1 MAIENPSIIQT
12 HLVYQVNSFRA
23 SLSGAYCGGEIL
35 VATTAL
41 ISASDYLKTSY
52 EHDAEFVDGR
62 IEERPVGE
70 RDHGLLQRKL
80 LLLLS
85 APATE
90 PFFLCIP
97 ELRVQTSSTRFRV
110 PDLCL
115 LKANAPEEQVVT
127 TPPLLCVEI
136 LSPEDKM
143 QRTLTRVRDFL
154 SMGVPEVWVFE
165 PELRIVQRCV
175 SGNMTEHAD
184 GSLQV
189 PGTPISIS
197 IQDVFSALTKR

>member
-1 MAIENPSIIQT
+1 MAT
-12 HLVYQVNSFRA
+12 A
-23 SLSGAYCGGEIL
+23 
-35 VATTAL
+35 AL
-41 ISASDYLKTSY
+41 ISASEYLSTCY

-90 PFFLCIP
+90 AFFLCIP
-97 ELRVQTSSTRFRV
+97 ELRVQTSASRYRV
-110 PDLCL
+110 PDLCVVSVD
-115 LKANAPEEQVVT
+115 APEEQVVV
-127 TPPLLCVEI
+127 TPPLLCIEI
-136 LSPEDKM
+136 LSPEDTM
-143 QRTLTRVRDFL
+143 RRTLTRVRDFL

-165 PELRIVQRCV
+165 PELRIVQCCV
-175 SGNMTEHAD
+175 TGSTTER
-184 GSLQV
+184 GGGVLRV

-197 IQDVFSALTKR
+197 IEDVFGALQKS

>member
-1 MAIENPSIIQT
+1 
-12 HLVYQVNSFRA
+12 VDK
-23 SLSGAYCGGEIL
+23 EIL
-35 VATTAL
+35 MATTAL
-41 ISASDYLKTSY
+41 ISASEYLKTSY

-85 APATE
+85 AASTE
-90 PFFLCIP
+90 PYFLCIP
-97 ELRVQTSSTRFRV
+97 ELRVQTSNSRFRV
-110 PDLCL
+110 PDLCVL
-115 LKANAPEEQVVT
+115 RADAPDEQVVT
-127 TPPLLCVEI
+127 IPPLLCIEI
-136 LSPEDKM
+136 LSPEDTM

-165 PELRIVQRCV
+165 PELRIVQRCIP
-175 SGNMTEHAD
+175 GNMTEYSD
-184 GSLQV
+184 GRLEV

-197 IQDVFSALTKR
+197 IHDVFSALVKR